1 MTFFAL
7 LEIFHIFVLYENLN
21 RTFCSDADAHKHDKM
36 KKVII
41 VIAAVFG
48 FAVMASAQPK
58 AIGGRLGYGLEAWKS
73 MQDLIFLAASRA
85 SGLPEHIT
93 SHSPSLHGLLEAIG
107 HGMPALVSLWV
118 PPITMMTI
126 ISSSEL

>member
-1 MTFFAL
+1 M
-7 LEIFHIFVLYENLN
+7 YENLN
-21 RTFCSDADAHKHDKM
+21 RTFCSDADVLKHDKM
-36 KKVII
+36 KKVLI

-58 AIGGRLGYGLEAWKS
+58 AIGGRLGYGLEASYQHYFGKPHF
-73 MQDLIFLAASRA
+73 MEINAGLDFLGGEPGFR
-85 SGLPEHIT
+85 LPEHIT

-107 HGMPALVSLWV
+107 HGMPVLVSLWV

>member
-1 MTFFAL
+1 MVAGLAFFWFAYATL
-7 LEIFHIFVLYENLN
+7 KGEDDEEEEKEMKHNWGPIFAIFG
-21 RTFCSDADAHKHDKM
+21 S
-36 KKVII
+36 
-41 VIAAVFG
+41 
-48 FAVMASAQPK
+48 
-58 AIGGRLGYGLEAWKS
+58 
-73 MQDLIFLAASRA
+73 FLAASRA

-107 HGMPALVSLWV
+107 HGMPVLVSLWV